1 MITGEFFSNRLVRHM
16 EDYGYR
22 DKVKLVSDNSVDL
35 LGIYLTFDV
44 GNKLPNGERNL
55 EIILEDSGKNSE
67 KLFNHLEKMGNSE
80 FQKEKFPP
88 NLRRKMK
95 RDLQYFNIKSL
106 ENSNNG
112 TYKINAKLKTQ
123 NEDKAFFALYNNFVR
138 SLLVYSLEM

>member
-1 MITGEFFSNRLVRHM
+1 MITGEFFSNRLIKHM

-22 DKVKLVSDNSVDL
+22 DKVKLVGDKSVDL

-44 GNKLPNGERNL
+44 GSKLPNGERDL
-55 EIILEDSGKNSE
+55 EIILEDSRKNSE
-67 KLFNHLEKMGNSE
+67 DLFNHLEKIGTSE
-80 FQKEKFPP
+80 FQKENFPP

-95 RDLQYFNIKSL
+95 RDLQYLNIEDL

-123 NEDKAFFALYNNFVR
+123 NENKAFFAIYNNLVR
-138 SLLVYSLEM
+138 SLLVYTLRN

>member
-67 KLFNHLEKMGNSE
+67 KFFSHLERIRTTK
-80 FQKEKFPP
+80 FQKENFPS

-95 RDLQYFNIKSL
+95 RDSQYLNMGNL
-106 ENSNNG
+106 A
-112 TYKINAKLKTQ
+112 KIQEFSFRTKGPYSHLTEIHSTFPLN
-123 NEDKAFFALYNNFVR
+123 V
-138 SLLVYSLEM
+138 LVVL

>member
-67 KLFNHLEKMGNSE
+67 KFFSHLERIRTTK
-80 FQKEKFPP
+80 FQKENFSS

-95 RDLQYFNIKSL
+95 RDSQYLNMGNL
-106 ENSNNG
+106 ENSDNG
-112 TYKINAKLKTQ
+112 SYKINATLKTQ
-123 NEDKAFFALYNNFVR
+123 NEDKAFFALYNNLVR